1 MGGNQRR
8 AVGELPVIIAEE
20 SIGLRASVASAHG
33 RAAPL
38 RSIARLC
45 QDGSSQSG
53 EPEVKAVDRSQLR
66 PIFDWGRCQSCM
78 VTSEGWD
85 ALVPAPGSCPNC
97 GERGYGAEWP
107 PEPARLLL
115 RHAFLREADDQ
126 EEAAARAYLV
136 ATALD
141 VMLAWVL
148 RMAVD
153 YLSTDSHDVA
163 RLIDRVR
170 EPGLSP
176 KERLELLDYVADADL
191 GQVSRLKEVPDFP
204 SQWKDLR
211 ERRDRFLHE
220 QQQSAFEG
228 LTEAD
233 LADTARAAVAV
244 MAHINNMV
252 W

>member
-1 MGGNQRR
+1 M
-8 AVGELPVIIAEE
+8 
-20 SIGLRASVASAHG
+20 
-33 RAAPL
+33 
-38 RSIARLC
+38 
-45 QDGSSQSG
+45 
-53 EPEVKAVDRSQLR
+53 DRSQLR

-78 VTSEGWD
+78 VVSESWD
-85 ALVPAPGSCPNC
+85 ALAPDPGPCPSC

-115 RHAFLREADDQ
+115 RYAFLREADDQ
-126 EEAAARAYLV
+126 EEAAAQAYLV

-153 YLSTDSHDVA
+153 YLSTDNYDVA

-170 EPGLSP
+170 EPGLSS

-191 GQVSRLKEVPDFP
+191 RQVSSFKEVPEFP
-204 SQWKDLR
+204 SRWKDLG

-220 QQQSAFEG
+220 QQQSAFDG

-233 LADTARAAVAV
+233 LAETTRAAVAV
-244 MAHINNMV
+244 MAHVNNMV